1 MKIRPRGS
9 FVLIRII
16 DMGKT
21 PEGTIAIPQQ
31 SIEGKIFEVEAIGP
45 KVEKDIK
52 PGDRVLMIGKFGVD
66 YYPLPNS
73 NNLLIIEESHVVLV
87 FEE

>member
-1 MKIRPRGS
+1 MKIRPRGK

-16 DMGKT
+16 DIGKN

-31 SIEGKIFEVEAIGP
+31 SIEGKVFEVEAIGP
-45 KVEKDIK
+45 DVDNLKV
-52 PGDRVLMIGKFGVD
+52 GNQVLMIGKYGTDF
-66 YYPLPNS
+66 YPLPNS
-73 NNLLIIEESHVVLV
+73 NNLIIIEESHVVLV